1 MATIAQSYPSAVQRE
16 RQFFFYM
23 AIALVVTTA
32 AGFLRFL
39 AIGHSSLNSP
49 WWVHLHGV
57 SLMGWMAIYLL
68 QNALVARGSLAL
80 HRRLGVLAAAWSLWV
95 LAMGVMVLAMN
106 TATGRTPPF
115 FPAEYMIAIDMC
127 TVLGFLALT
136 WGGIAMRTRADW
148 HKRLILGGTIV
159 LIGPGLGRF
168 VPDSMLGTNTAYL
181 IFPGHLLFF
190 LVAIGYDLR
199 TRRQIHPAYVL
210 GLLVLVLVTL
220 LPNMLMNASPLVALV
235 AALKG

>member
-1 MATIAQSYPSAVQRE
+1 VATIAQSYPSAVERE
-16 RQFFFYM
+16 RQFFLYM

-32 AGFLRFL
+32 GGFVRFL
-39 AIGHSSLNSP
+39 AIGHSSFDSP
-49 WWVHLHGV
+49 WWVHLHGI
-57 SLMGWMAIYLL
+57 SLMGWMMIYLL

-95 LAMGVMVLAMN
+95 LAMGIMVLAAN

-115 FPAEYMIAIDMC
+115 FSAEYMIALDMC

-136 WGGIAMRTRADW
+136 WGGIAMRTRSDW
-148 HKRLILGGTIV
+148 HKRLMLGGTIV

-168 VPDSMLGTNTAYL
+168 VPDSMLGETTSYL

-190 LVAIGYDLR
+190 LVAIAYDLR

-210 GLLVLVLVTL
+210 GLLVLIVVTL
-220 LPNMLMNASPLVALV
+220 LPNMIMNAPPLVALV
-235 AALKG
+235 SALKG